1 MLRGLALSL
10 VLAASACAPA
20 PPNMPATQAIEL
32 LERFAAGSARL
43 DVCSPRGRAMLRGAV
58 RSYGQEMHSAGVD
71 WPALPQDRS
80 LNAVDA
86 TVVMSMVAG
95 FIEPSDLHGGARALA
110 GQFVFASVPQ
120 VRDFQSAARVACAEL
135 IQLQQ
140 GAVRYVVER
149 QRLEHLVA
157 RNSSAASAREAQR
170 IQRQSERL
178 DNTLADIR
186 ALAERVEQRVA
197 ESRRAG

>member
-43 DVCSPRGRAMLRGAV
+43 DVCSPQGRAMLRGAV
-58 RSYGQEMHSAGVD
+58 RSYGHEMRTAGVA
-71 WPALPQDRS
+71 WPVLPNDAS

-86 TVVMSMVAG
+86 NVIMAVAAG
-95 FIEPSDLHGGARALA
+95 FIEPSDLNGGARALA
-110 GQFVFASVPQ
+110 GQVLFANMPQ
-120 VRDFQSAARVACAEL
+120 VRDFQSAARVACTEL
-135 IQLQQ
+135 VQLQRS
-140 GAVRYVVER
+140 ASRYVVER

-157 RNSSAASAREAQR
+157 RAERTAGAREAQR

-178 DNTLADIR
+178 DNTLADMR
-186 ALAERVEQRVA
+186 ALAELVERRVA
-197 ESRRAG
+197 ESRRES